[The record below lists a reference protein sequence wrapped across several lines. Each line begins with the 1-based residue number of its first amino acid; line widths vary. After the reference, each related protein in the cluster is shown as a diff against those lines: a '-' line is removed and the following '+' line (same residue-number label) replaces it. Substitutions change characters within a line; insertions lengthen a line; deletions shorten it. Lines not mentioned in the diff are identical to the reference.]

1 MNFESGGKPTAKILT
16 VWNILLKSGILMTV
30 PSSNTGFD
38 NSPRA
43 TPATIAIRYGNKLP
57 YFAMISNILYL
68 LLFFSQNG
76 EKLKNASN
84 NVPASVATG
93 AVISWLP
100 SDNCPCNTVIGAA
113 IRIPPLIE
121 FGTPFTNLSA
131 SFVIPININTN
142 ATRSY
147 SAIIACILSGPF
159 SNPFKYARVNGSV
172 GVIHPGTTGS
182 PNHP

>member
-121 FGTPFTNLSA
+121 FGTPFVCQFRNSHKYKYKCDQKLQRDHCLYSVW
-131 SFVIPININTN
+131 SLFEPI
-142 ATRSY
+142 
-147 SAIIACILSGPF
+147 
-159 SNPFKYARVNGSV
+159 
-172 GVIHPGTTGS
+172 
-182 PNHP
+182 

>member
-30 PSSNTGFD
+30 PSSNTGLITLQAQPCYHSD
-38 NSPRA
+38 GDMGTSCH
-43 TPATIAIRYGNKLP
+43 TCI
-57 YFAMISNILYL
+57 ISNILYL

-76 EKLKNASN
+76 EKLKMQ
-84 NVPASVATG
+84 VIMYPASATG

-121 FGTPFTNLSA
+121 LAHHLRICLPVL
-131 SFVIPININTN
+131 
-142 ATRSY
+142 
-147 SAIIACILSGPF
+147 
-159 SNPFKYARVNGSV
+159 
-172 GVIHPGTTGS
+172 
-182 PNHP
+182 

>member
-1 MNFESGGKPTAKILT
+1 
-16 VWNILLKSGILMTV
+16 
-30 PSSNTGFD
+30 
-38 NSPRA
+38 
-43 TPATIAIRYGNKLP
+43 
-57 YFAMISNILYL
+57 MISNILYL

-142 ATRSY
+142 ATRSCN
-147 SAIIACILSGPF
+147 AIIACILSGPF

-182 PNHP
+182 PNHPWSIYINTSIMTQLHASSYGSPRLSVRYGMELKAVAPRIRPWKNSTYSTL